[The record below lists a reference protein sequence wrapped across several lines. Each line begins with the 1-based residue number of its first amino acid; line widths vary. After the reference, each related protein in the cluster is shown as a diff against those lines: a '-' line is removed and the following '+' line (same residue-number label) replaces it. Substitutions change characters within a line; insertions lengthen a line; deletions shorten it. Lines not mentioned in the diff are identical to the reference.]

1 MSDITFQIIFIVLL
15 TIANGIFSMSE
26 IAIISARKAR
36 LQQWVNEGNTKAQ
49 AALDLADS
57 PNRLLSTVQIGITLI
72 GILAGVLGGAT
83 IADEL
88 SARLIFIP
96 LLAPYSEAI
105 ALGIVV
111 LGITYLT
118 LVIGELVPKRIAL
131 HNPERIA
138 CTVAAPMRMLSRIA
152 SPAVHLLSIS
162 TDTVLRVLGI
172 RPVSEQPVTEEEI
185 NILIEQGMKAGTF
198 EEAERDM
205 VEHVFR
211 LGDLRAGAL
220 MTPRTEI
227 VWLDIDDS
235 PEETRRKIADSGHS
249 RFPVGQ
255 GSLDNILGIVQIKDM
270 LGRNMQGKSPDL
282 KASLR
287 RPLFVPESTHALKVL
302 ELFKQSGIHVSLVV
316 DEYGS
321 VQGLVTL
328 KDILEEIVGD
338 IPSVEDLEEPL
349 AVQREDGSWL
359 LDGMLLVDDF
369 KEIFSIKEL
378 PGEGIYQTLGGFVL
392 MHMGRIPAVGNHFE
406 WSGLRFEVVDMDKN
420 RIDKVLVM
428 PARKAP
434 PAQQTKQTK

>member
-1 MSDITFQIIFIVLL
+1 MSDITFQIILIILL

-36 LQQWVNEGNTKAQ
+36 LQQWINEGNAKAQ

-83 IADEL
+83 IAEEL
-88 SARLIFIP
+88 SARLTFIP

-138 CTVAAPMRMLSRIA
+138 CTMAAPMRMLSRIA

-162 TDTVLRVLGI
+162 TDTVLRILGI
-172 RPVSEQPVTEEEI
+172 RPVAEPPVTEEEI

-198 EEAERDM
+198 EKAERDM

-255 GSLDNILGIVQIKDM
+255 GSLDNILGIVQIKDI
-270 LGRNMQGKSPDL
+270 LGRNIEGKSPDL

-287 RPLFVPESTHALKVL
+287 RPLFVPESTHAMKVL
-302 ELFKQSGIHVSLVV
+302 ELFKQSGIHISLVV

-434 PAQQTKQTK
+434 TVQQTK

>member
-1 MSDITFQIIFIVLL
+1 MSDITFQIMLIILL

-36 LQQWVNEGNTKAQ
+36 LQQWVNEGNAKAQ
-49 AALDLADS
+49 AALELADS

-83 IADEL
+83 IAEEL

-172 RPVSEQPVTEEEI
+172 RPVAEPPVTEEEI

-198 EEAERDM
+198 EKAERDM

-270 LGRNMQGKSPDL
+270 LGRNMEGKSPDL
-282 KASLR
+282 RASLR

-302 ELFKQSGIHVSLVV
+302 ELFKQSGIHISLVV

-321 VQGLVTL
+321 VQGLATL
-328 KDILEEIVGD
+328 KDILEQIVGD
-338 IPSVEDLEEPL
+338 IPSIEELEEPL

-392 MHMGRIPAVGNHFE
+392 MHMGRIPAVGSHFE

-434 PAQQTKQTK
+434 PVQQTKQTK

>member
-1 MSDITFQIIFIVLL
+1 MSDITFQIILIILL

-36 LQQWVNEGNTKAQ
+36 LQQWVNEGNSKAQ
-49 AALDLADS
+49 AALELADS

-88 SARLIFIP
+88 SARLIFMP

-138 CTVAAPMRMLSRIA
+138 CTMAAPMRMLSRIA

-162 TDTVLRVLGI
+162 TDTVLRILGI
-172 RPVSEQPVTEEEI
+172 RPVAEPPVTEEEI

-235 PEETRRKIADSGHS
+235 PEETRRRIADSGHS

-270 LGRNMQGKSPDL
+270 LGRNMEGKSPDL

-434 PAQQTKQTK
+434 TVQQTKQTK

>member
-1 MSDITFQIIFIVLL
+1 MSDITFQIMFIILL
-15 TIANGIFSMSE
+15 TFANGIFSMSE
-26 IAIISARKAR
+26 IAIVSARKAR
-36 LQQWVNEGNTKAQ
+36 LQQWINEGNTKARV
-49 AALDLADS
+49 ALDLANS

-83 IADEL
+83 ITEEL
-88 SARLIFIP
+88 SAYLNSIP
-96 LLAPYSEAI
+96 LLAPYRDTI
-105 ALGIVV
+105 ALGAVV
-111 LGITYLT
+111 LSITYLT
-118 LVIGELVPKRIAL
+118 LVIGELAPKRLAL
-131 HNPERIA
+131 HNAEKIA
-138 CTVAAPMRMLSRIA
+138 CTVAAPMSILSRIA
-152 SPAVHLLSIS
+152 SPAVYLLSIS
-162 TDTVLRVLGI
+162 TDSALRVLGI
-172 RPVSEQPVTEEEI
+172 KPVVEPPVTEEEI

-211 LGDLRAGAL
+211 LGDLRVGAL

-227 VWLDIDDS
+227 VWLNIDDS
-235 PEETRRKIADSGHS
+235 PEEIQLKIADSGRS

-255 GSLDNILGIVQIKDM
+255 GSLDNILGIVQVKDM
-270 LGRNMQGKSPDL
+270 LSRNMACKPIDL
-282 KASLR
+282 RASLR

-302 ELFKQSGIHVSLVV
+302 ELFKQSGIHISLVV

-321 VQGLVTL
+321 IQGLVTL
-328 KDILEEIVGD
+328 NDILEEIVGD
-338 IPSVEDLEEPL
+338 IPSVEELEEPL

-359 LDGMLLVDDF
+359 LDGMLPISDF

-392 MHMGRIPAVGNHFE
+392 LQVGRIPAVGNHFE
-406 WSGLRFEVVDMDKN
+406 WDGLRFEVVDMDKN

-434 PAQQTKQTK
+434 PTHQTK

>member
-1 MSDITFQIIFIVLL
+1 MSDITFQIILIVLL

-36 LQQWVNEGNTKAQ
+36 LQQWINEGNAKAQ

-83 IADEL
+83 IAEEL

-138 CTVAAPMRMLSRIA
+138 CTMAAPMRMLSRIA

-162 TDTVLRVLGI
+162 TDTVLRILSI
-172 RPVSEQPVTEEEI
+172 RPVAEPPVTEEEI

-198 EEAERDM
+198 EKAERDM

-235 PEETRRKIADSGHS
+235 PEETRSKIADSGHS

-270 LGRNMQGKSPDL
+270 LGRNMAGKPPDL

-287 RPLFVPESTHALKVL
+287 RPLFVPESTHAMKVL

-338 IPSVEDLEEPL
+338 IPSVEELEQPL

-369 KEIFSIKEL
+369 KEIFGIKEL

-428 PARKAP
+428 PARKSP
-434 PAQQTKQTK
+434 PVQQKK

>member
-1 MSDITFQIIFIVLL
+1 MSDITFKIMFIIFL
-15 TIANGIFSMSE
+15 TIANGVFSMSE
-26 IAIISARKAR
+26 IAVVSARKAR
-36 LQQWVNEGNTKAQ
+36 LQQWVNEGNTNARI
-49 AALDLADS
+49 ALDLANS

-72 GILAGVLGGAT
+72 GILAGVLGGAIIT
-83 IADEL
+83 EEL
-88 SARLIFIP
+88 SARLITIP
-96 LLAPYSEAI
+96 LLAPYSQAI
-105 ALGIVV
+105 SLGIVV

-118 LVIGELVPKRIAL
+118 LVIGELVPKRMAL

-138 CTVAAPMRMLSRIA
+138 CIVAAPMRMLSRIA

-162 TDTVLRVLGI
+162 TDAVLRILGI
-172 RPVSEQPVTEEEI
+172 RPIAEPPVTEEEI

-198 EEAERDM
+198 EKAERDM

-211 LGDLRAGAL
+211 LGDLRVGAL

-227 VWLDIDDS
+227 VWLDIDDP
-235 PEETRRKIADSGHS
+235 PEEIRRKIVDSGHS

-255 GSLDNILGIVQIKDM
+255 GSLDNIPGIVQVKDM
-270 LGRNMQGKSPDL
+270 LGRNMAGKPADL

-302 ELFKQSGIHVSLVV
+302 ELFKQSGIHISLVV

-328 KDILEEIVGD
+328 NDILEEIVGD
-338 IPSVEDLEEPL
+338 IPSVEELEEPL

-359 LDGMLLVDDF
+359 LDGMLPVNDF

-378 PGEGIYQTLGGFVL
+378 PGEGIYQTIGGFVL
-392 MHMGRIPAVGNHFE
+392 MQVGRIPPVGYHFE
-406 WSGLRFEVVDMDKN
+406 WGGLRFEVVDMDKN

-434 PAQQTKQTK
+434 PVRQTK

>member
-1 MSDITFQIIFIVLL
+1 MSDITFQIMFIIFL
-15 TIANGIFSMSE
+15 TIANGVFSMSE
-26 IAIISARKAR
+26 IAIVSARKAR
-36 LQQWVNEGNTKAQ
+36 LQQWVNEGNAKARV
-49 AALDLADS
+49 ALDLADS

-83 IADEL
+83 ISREL
-88 SARLIFIP
+88 SARLVSIP
-96 LLAPYSEAI
+96 LLSPYSEAI

-131 HNPERIA
+131 HNAERIA
-138 CTVAAPMRMLSRIA
+138 CTMAAPMRVLSQIA
-152 SPAVHLLSIS
+152 SPAVYLLSIS
-162 TDTVLRVLGI
+162 TDAVLRILGI
-172 RPVSEQPVTEEEI
+172 RPVAETPVTEEEI

-205 VEHVFR
+205 VEHVFL
-211 LGDLRAGAL
+211 LGDLRVGAL

-235 PEETRRKIADSGHS
+235 PEEILRKIADSGNS

-255 GSLDNILGIVQIKDM
+255 GSLDNILGIVQVKDM
-270 LGRNMQGKSPDL
+270 LGRNMGKPADL

-302 ELFKQSGIHVSLVV
+302 ELFKQSGIHISLVV

-328 KDILEEIVGD
+328 NDILEEIVGD
-338 IPSVEDLEEPL
+338 IPSIEELEEPL

-359 LDGMLLVDDF
+359 LDGMLPVNDF
-369 KEIFSIKEL
+369 KDIFSIKEL

-392 MHMGRIPAVGNHFE
+392 MHIGRIPHEGNHFE
-406 WSGLRFEVVDMDKN
+406 WGELRFEVVDMDKN

-434 PAQQTKQTK
+434 LAQQTT

>member
-1 MSDITFQIIFIVLL
+1 MSDITFQIMLIILL

-36 LQQWVNEGNTKAQ
+36 LQQWVNEGNAKAQ
-49 AALDLADS
+49 VALELADS

-83 IADEL
+83 IAEEL

-96 LLAPYSEAI
+96 VLAPYSEAI

-138 CTVAAPMRMLSRIA
+138 CTMAAPMRMLSRIA

-162 TDTVLRVLGI
+162 TDTVLRILGI
-172 RPVSEQPVTEEEI
+172 RPVSEPPVTEEEI

-227 VWLDIDDS
+227 VWLDIDDP

-270 LGRNMQGKSPDL
+270 LGRNMAGKSPDL

-392 MHMGRIPAVGNHFE
+392 MQMGRIPAVGNHFE

-434 PAQQTKQTK
+434 PAQQTK

>member
-1 MSDITFQIIFIVLL
+1 MPDITFQIILIILL
-15 TIANGIFSMSE
+15 TIANGVFSMSE

-36 LQQWVNEGNTKAQ
+36 LQQWVNEGNAKAQ
-49 AALDLADS
+49 VALDLADS

-83 IADEL
+83 IAEEL
-88 SARLIFIP
+88 SARLVFIP
-96 LLAPYSEAI
+96 LFAPYSKAI
-105 ALGIVV
+105 ALGTVV

-118 LVIGELVPKRIAL
+118 LVIGELVPKRMAL

-138 CTVAAPMRMLSRIA
+138 CIMAVPMRMLSRITA
-152 SPAVHLLSIS
+152 PAVHLLSIS
-162 TDTVLRVLGI
+162 TDTVLRILGI
-172 RPVSEQPVTEEEI
+172 RPVTEPPVTEEEI

-198 EEAERDM
+198 EKAERDM
-205 VEHVFR
+205 VEQVFR

-227 VWLDIDDS
+227 VWLDIEDS
-235 PEETRRKIADSGHS
+235 SQEIRHKIADSGHS

-270 LGRNMQGKSPDL
+270 LDLNMAGKTPDL
-282 KASLR
+282 RASMR

-302 ELFKQSGIHVSLVV
+302 ELFKKSGIHISLVV

-328 KDILEEIVGD
+328 KDILEQIVGD
-338 IPSVEDLEEPL
+338 IPSVEELEQPL

-369 KEIFSIKEL
+369 KKIFSIKEL

-392 MHMGRIPAVGNHFE
+392 MHMGRIPVVGNHFE
-406 WSGLRFEVVDMDKN
+406 WNGLRFEVVDMDKN

-428 PARKAP
+428 PSRKAP
-434 PAQQTKQTK
+434 SAQQTK

>member
-1 MSDITFQIIFIVLL
+1 MSDITFQIIFIIFL
-15 TIANGIFSMSE
+15 TIANGVFSMSE
-26 IAIISARKAR
+26 IAIVSARKAR
-36 LQQWVNEGNTKAQ
+36 LQQWVNEGDAKASV
-49 AALDLADS
+49 ALDLANS

-72 GILAGVLGGAT
+72 GIVAGVLGGAT
-83 IADEL
+83 IAEEL
-88 SARLIFIP
+88 SARMSSIP
-96 LLAPYSEAI
+96 LFAPYSEAI
-105 ALGIVV
+105 ALGMVV

-118 LVIGELVPKRIAL
+118 LVIGELVPKRLAL
-131 HNPERIA
+131 HNAERIA

-152 SPAVHLLSIS
+152 SPVVHLLSIS
-162 TDTVLRVLGI
+162 TDAVLRILGI
-172 RPVSEQPVTEEEI
+172 RPIAEPPVTEEEI

-198 EEAERDM
+198 EKAERGM

-235 PEETRRKIADSGHS
+235 PEEIRRKITDSGHS

-255 GSLDNILGIVQIKDM
+255 GSLDNILGIVQVKEM
-270 LGRNMQGKSPDL
+270 LGRNMAGKPADL

-302 ELFKQSGIHVSLVV
+302 ELFKQSGIHISLVV

-321 VQGLVTL
+321 IQGLVTL
-328 KDILEEIVGD
+328 NDILEEVVGD
-338 IPSVEDLEEPL
+338 IPSVEELEEPL

-359 LDGMLLVDDF
+359 LDGMLPVNDF
-369 KEIFSIKEL
+369 KEIFDIKEM

-392 MHMGRIPAVGNHFE
+392 MHVGRIPAVGNHFE
-406 WSGLRFEVVDMDKN
+406 WGGLRLEVVDMDKN

-428 PARKAP
+428 PAKKTP
-434 PAQQTKQTK
+434 PAQQTK

>member
-1 MSDITFQIIFIVLL
+1 MSNITFQIMFIILL
-15 TIANGIFSMSE
+15 TIANGVFSMSE
-26 IAIISARKAR
+26 IAIVSARKAR
-36 LQQWVNEGNTKAQ
+36 LQQWVNEGNAKARI
-49 AALDLADS
+49 ALDLADS

-83 IADEL
+83 ISEEL
-88 SARLIFIP
+88 SARLISIP

-118 LVIGELVPKRIAL
+118 LVVGELVPKRIAL
-131 HNPERIA
+131 HNSEQIA
-138 CTVAAPMRMLSRIA
+138 CTMAAPMRLLSQIA
-152 SPAVHLLSIS
+152 SPAVQLLSIS
-162 TDTVLRVLGI
+162 TDAVLRILGI
-172 RPVSEQPVTEEEI
+172 RPVAEQPVTEEEI
-185 NILIEQGMKAGTF
+185 NIMIEQGMKAGTF
-198 EEAERDM
+198 EKAERDM

-211 LGDLRAGAL
+211 LGDLRVGAL

-235 PEETRRKIADSGHS
+235 PEEIRRKITDSGHS

-255 GSLDNILGIVQIKDM
+255 GSLDNILSIVQVKDM
-270 LGRNMQGKSPDL
+270 LGRNMAGKPVDL

-302 ELFKQSGIHVSLVV
+302 ELFKQSGIHISLVV

-321 VQGLVTL
+321 IQGLVTL

-338 IPSVEDLEEPL
+338 IPSVEELEQPL

-359 LDGMLLVDDF
+359 LDGMLPVNDI
-369 KEIFSIKEL
+369 KEIFGIKEL
-378 PGEGIYQTLGGFVL
+378 PGEGLYQTLGGFVL
-392 MHMGRIPAVGNHFE
+392 MQVGRIPHVGNHFE
-406 WSGLRFEVVDMDKN
+406 WGELRFEVVDMDKN

-434 PAQQTKQTK
+434 TAQQTK

>member
-1 MSDITFQIIFIVLL
+1 MSDITFQIMFIIFL
-15 TIANGIFSMSE
+15 TIANGVFSMSE
-26 IAIISARKAR
+26 IAIVSTRKAR
-36 LQQWVNEGNTKAQ
+36 LQQWVNEGNAKARV
-49 AALDLADS
+49 ALDLADS

-83 IADEL
+83 IAEEL
-88 SARLIFIP
+88 SARLGSIP
-96 LLAPYSEAI
+96 LFAPYSEAM

-131 HNPERIA
+131 HDAERIA
-138 CTVAAPMRMLSRIA
+138 CTVAAPMRVLSLIA

-162 TDTVLRVLGI
+162 TDAVLRILGI
-172 RPVSEQPVTEEEI
+172 RPVAEPPVTEEEI

-198 EEAERDM
+198 EKAERDM

-211 LGDLRAGAL
+211 LGDLRVGAL
-220 MTPRTEI
+220 MTPRTEM

-235 PEETRRKIADSGHS
+235 PEEIRHKITDSGHS

-255 GSLDNILGIVQIKDM
+255 GSLDNILGIVQVKDM
-270 LGRNMQGKSPDL
+270 LGRTMAGKPVDL

-302 ELFKQSGIHVSLVV
+302 ELFKQSRIHISLVV

-328 KDILEEIVGD
+328 NNILEEIVGD
-338 IPSVEDLEEPL
+338 IPSVEELEQPL

-359 LDGMLLVDDF
+359 LDGMLPVNDF
-369 KEIFSIKEL
+369 KDIFGIREL

-392 MHMGRIPAVGNHFE
+392 MHVGRIPSVGNHFE
-406 WSGLRFEVVDMDKN
+406 WGGLRFEVVDMDKN

-428 PARKAP
+428 PARKTP
-434 PAQQTKQTK
+434 PAQQTK

>member
-1 MSDITFQIIFIVLL
+1 MSDITFQIIFIIFL
-15 TIANGIFSMSE
+15 TIANGVFSMSE
-26 IAIISARKAR
+26 IAIVSARKAR
-36 LQQWVNEGNTKAQ
+36 LQQWVNEGDAKASV
-49 AALDLADS
+49 ALDLANS

-72 GILAGVLGGAT
+72 GIVAGVLGGAT
-83 IADEL
+83 IAEEL
-88 SARLIFIP
+88 SARMSSIP
-96 LLAPYSEAI
+96 LFAPYSEAI
-105 ALGIVV
+105 ALGMVV

-118 LVIGELVPKRIAL
+118 LVIGELVPKRLAL
-131 HNPERIA
+131 HNAERIA

-152 SPAVHLLSIS
+152 SPVVHLLSIS
-162 TDTVLRVLGI
+162 TDAVLRILGI
-172 RPVSEQPVTEEEI
+172 RPIAEPPVTEEEI

-198 EEAERDM
+198 EKAERDM

-235 PEETRRKIADSGHS
+235 PEEIRRKITDSGHS

-255 GSLDNILGIVQIKDM
+255 GSLDNILGIVQVKDM
-270 LGRNMQGKSPDL
+270 LGRNMAGKPADL

-302 ELFKQSGIHVSLVV
+302 ELFKQSGIHISLVV

-321 VQGLVTL
+321 IQGLVTL
-328 KDILEEIVGD
+328 NDILEEVVGD
-338 IPSVEDLEEPL
+338 IPSVEELEEPL

-359 LDGMLLVDDF
+359 LDGMLPVNDF
-369 KEIFSIKEL
+369 KEIFDIKEM

-392 MHMGRIPAVGNHFE
+392 MHVGRIPAVGNHFE
-406 WSGLRFEVVDMDKN
+406 WGGLRLEVVDMDKN

-428 PARKAP
+428 PARKTP
-434 PAQQTKQTK
+434 PAQQTK

>member
-1 MSDITFQIIFIVLL
+1 MSDITFQIILIILL

-36 LQQWVNEGNTKAQ
+36 LQQWVNEGNAKAQ
-49 AALDLADS
+49 VALELADS

-83 IADEL
+83 IAEEL
-88 SARLIFIP
+88 SARLTFIS

-105 ALGIVV
+105 ALAIVV

-138 CTVAAPMRMLSRIA
+138 CTMAAPMRMLSRIA

-162 TDTVLRVLGI
+162 TDTVLRILGI
-172 RPVSEQPVTEEEI
+172 RPVSEPPVTEEEI

-227 VWLDIDDS
+227 VWLDIDDP

-270 LGRNMQGKSPDL
+270 LGRNMAGKSPDL

-287 RPLFVPESTHALKVL
+287 RPLFVPESTHTLKVL

-428 PARKAP
+428 PARKVP
-434 PAQQTKQTK
+434 PVQQTKQTK